1 MNGRKGIRLF
11 LIVAVCVL
19 INVSGRRLATSF
31 ALPLWLDTVG
41 TFAGI
46 LYSGTALGVV
56 IAILTAVINNIATPI
71 ELLYVLVSISIA
83 ILAGV
88 FQKKKKM
95 FSTLGKAAFFGFW
108 ISLLSVAV
116 SVPINMA
123 LYNGYSG
130 NSWGDTTVDMLLWH
144 GAGRVTA
151 CIAGELVVDF
161 YDKQLSIFLLFIFDS
176 ILRFILKK
184 CNKNT
189 FKKNVG
195 SGTAAVLAI
204 ITAACVLTS
213 SFDTLAESNLK
224 MTVYDR
230 NNGLMSSE
238 ANSVAETDDGMIWIG
253 CYAGLMCYD
262 GYKFTYI
269 TEGGIANVNAL
280 YKDREG
286 KLWIGTNDG
295 GIAVYSD
302 NHYIFY
308 KAADGLPSESIRCFG
323 EDKDGNILVGTS
335 EEMAVIDDMGN
346 ISVLENKLSYVNSI
360 SVMDGRVICSDNAG
374 EIWLLS
380 EDMHTASKQTPD
392 DYYINTVAT
401 CADSIYAGTSEGVLL
416 KVSLSGDELSFRPTI
431 ALRIGEIKSIMED
444 SQHRTWVGGQNGI
457 GYITGGI
464 YNDKA
469 TGDFN
474 TSVVSLLEDYQGNI
488 WAASGDRGVLKLS
501 ECAFTTLTEGIY
513 KEVTNATLV
522 YNGRVYCATDKGLY
536 ILGKSGGRI
545 DNDLTDALKG
555 VRIRSLYE
563 TSDGR
568 LWISTYGGMGLI
580 ISDGEEIVK
589 YINEDNSDVTSDR
602 FRCTFELS
610 DGTIAAGTADGL
622 NFFKNDTLTGTI
634 TGADGLGNTQI
645 LTLAEDV
652 DGCVLAGTDGAG
664 IYYIKDGRITG
675 HIGKEDGL
683 NSDIILRITPY
694 RDGYF
699 AVTSNSISYVTGKN
713 ESDSQVTLISNFP
726 YNNNFDIILDGDRA
740 FVLSSSGIYILDVNE
755 MMENS
760 EDMKYEF
767 FGIQSGLSEAIV
779 ANSFGYLENGC
790 LTFCTNSGVMRL
802 DHSYTSDISM
812 KFGISA
818 VYADELQIIPDGTG
832 TYIIP
837 ANTVSVKVV
846 PSVRNYSMNGSY
858 VRLNVEGVTDNPTM
872 PYNEMVP
879 LSLTNLKSGQYVL
892 TMELTDESGT
902 QVYSK
907 STWNVIKQSHPWEST
922 AYIHYITVIA
932 IAIIAFTT
940 WTIVVMLENLS
951 RKGKLEKMKAELEEK
966 VKEQTAVIIAREE
979 QTEKLLIETVEAL
992 TNTIDAKDSYTSGH
1006 TRRVAR
1012 YSKMLAERLGKSTEE
1027 QELIYRAGLLHD
1039 VGKIRVPESVINKP
1053 GKLSKEEYEQ
1063 MKLHPISG
1071 YRIISG
1077 ISWDRSIAFGA
1088 RFHHERY
1095 DGSGY
1100 PDGRAGEDIPEIA
1113 RIIGVADA
1121 YDAMTSNR
1129 SYRNALPQEV
1139 VKEELIKGKGKQF
1152 DPVIADAMIAMMD
1165 EDKDY
1170 RMRQEDLR
1178 VKRVLVIDDDSI
1190 SVMIAQKILSKV
1202 RNCEVVTASDGD
1214 EGRKKLSESRFD
1226 LILVDIW
1233 LPGESGIDILGE
1245 IRGKYLT
1252 PVICMSGDKD
1262 LETFVKAVNAGAVDF
1277 ITKPFVPSVLQE
1289 MVSYILE
1296 DA

>member
-1 MNGRKGIRLF
+1 MNIRKGIRLI
-11 LIVAVCVL
+11 LIVAACVFV
-19 INVSGRRLATSF
+19 NVAGRRFTTSF
-31 ALPLWLDTVG
+31 ALPLWLDTIG
-41 TFAGI
+41 TFAGL
-46 LYSGTALGVV
+46 LYSGTVVGVV
-56 IAILTAVINNIATPI
+56 IAILTAIINNIGTPL

-95 FSTLGKAAFFGFW
+95 FSSLGKAAFFGFW

-116 SVPINMA
+116 SVPINMN

-130 NSWGDTTVDMLLWH
+130 NSWGDTTVDMLLWY

-151 CIAGELVVDF
+151 CIGGELVVDF
-161 YDKQLSIFLLFIFDS
+161 YDKQLSIFLLFVFDS
-176 ILRFILKK
+176 VLRYFMKK
-184 CNKNT
+184 SNRDAL
-189 FKKNVG
+189 KKNVI
-195 SGTAAVLAI
+195 SGAAVVIAL
-204 ITAACVLTS
+204 ITAASILTS
-213 SFDTLAESNLK
+213 SFESQAESNLK

-238 ANSVAETDDGMIWIG
+238 ANAVAETDDGMIWIG
-253 CYAGLMCYD
+253 CYAGLMSYD
-262 GYKFTYI
+262 GNKFTYI

-280 YKDREG
+280 YKDSEG

-308 KAADGLPSESIRCFG
+308 KASDGLPSESIRCFG
-323 EDKDGNILVGTS
+323 EDKEGNILVGTS
-335 EEMAVIDDMGN
+335 EEMAVIDKMGN
-346 ISVLENKLSYVNSI
+346 ISVPGNKLSYVNSI
-360 SVMDGRVICSDNAG
+360 SIKDERIICSDNAG
-374 EIWLLS
+374 NIWLLS
-380 EDMHTASKQTPD
+380 EDLQTASKQNPD
-392 DYYINTVAT
+392 DYYVNTVAT
-401 CADSIYAGTSEGVLL
+401 CANSIYAGTAEGILL
-416 KVSLSGDELSFRPTI
+416 KVNISGETLSFRPTI
-431 ALRIGEIKSIMED
+431 ALHIGEIKSIMED
-444 SQHRTWVGGQNGI
+444 SQHRMWIGGQGGI
-457 GYITGGI
+457 GYVTGGI
-464 YNDKA
+464 YNDEG
-469 TGDFN
+469 TGDFS

-488 WAASGDRGVLKLS
+488 WAASGDRGVLKIS
-501 ECAFTTLTEGIY
+501 ECAFNTVTEDIY
-513 KEVTNATLV
+513 KEVTNSSLV
-522 YNGRVYCATDKGLY
+522 YNGRVYCGTDKGLY

-545 DNDLTDALKG
+545 ENDLTDAMKG
-555 VRIRSLYE
+555 VRIRCLYE

-568 LWISTYGGMGLI
+568 LWISTYGGMGLVV
-580 ISDGEEIVK
+580 SDGEKVLK
-589 YINEDNSDVTSDR
+589 NYDADNSDVTSDR
-602 FRCTFELS
+602 FRCTCELC

-622 NFFKNDTLTGTI
+622 NIFKDDVLAETVTGS
-634 TGADGLGNTQI
+634 DGLGNTQI
-645 LTLAEDV
+645 LTVAEDV
-652 DGCVLAGTDGAG
+652 DGCILAGTDGAG
-664 IYYIKDGRITG
+664 IYYIRNGVITG

-683 NSDIILRITPY
+683 NSDIILRITRY
-694 RDGYF
+694 KDGFF
-699 AVTSNSISYVTGKN
+699 AVTSNSLAYVTGTDD
-713 ESDSQVTLISNFP
+713 SDSNVTVISNFP
-726 YNNNFDIILDGDRA
+726 YNNNFDILLDGENA
-740 FVLSSSGIYILDVNE
+740 FVLSSAGIYVLDVNE
-755 MMENS
+755 LIENR
-760 EDMKYEF
+760 ENMKYEF
-767 FGIQSGLSEAIV
+767 FGIQAGLSDAIV
-779 ANSFGYLENGC
+779 ANSFGFMDDGALI
-790 LTFCTNSGVMRL
+790 FCTNTGVMRL
-802 DHSYTSDISM
+802 DDDYTSNINM
-812 KFGISA
+812 KFGIST
-818 VYADELQIIPDGTG
+818 VFADDKEIIPDGTG
-832 TYIIP
+832 TYVIP

-858 VRLNVEGVTDNPTM
+858 VRLNVEGVTENPTM
-872 PYNEMVP
+872 PYNDMIP
-879 LSLTNLKSGQYVL
+879 LSLTNLKSGRYIL

-907 STWNVIKQSHPWEST
+907 SSWTINKQSHPWESP

-932 IAIIAFTT
+932 IAIIAYTT
-940 WTIVVMLENLS
+940 WTIVVMVENLS
-951 RKGKLEKMKAELEEK
+951 RKSKLETMKAELEEK
-966 VKEQTAVIIAREE
+966 VKKQTAVIIAREE

-1245 IRGKYLT
+1245 IREKYLT